1 MTVFKIKT
9 NLLGRIIFLISI
21 VVLLSMSIA
30 VIIFSNMVEDIID
43 EKLGKQ
49 ALMVAKLAANEPRI
63 IEAFSHDEPSLVI
76 QPIAEDIRKMTGAG
90 YVVIGN
96 TENIRYSHH
105 IVEEIGR
112 KMGTSSDAA
121 LEQNKSIVF
130 KGTGLSGPAIK
141 AKTPIYNAQGEVI
154 GVSSVGFLLEQ
165 IERQV
170 MEYIYKI
177 MYLASIPL
185 ILGGAGAFFVAKSV
199 KRMIFGL
206 EPEEISYLF
215 KEKEAVLESIHDAIL
230 AVDTRGRIVSIN
242 KKAREH
248 VGLLF
253 TDLKNIEEIPHPH
266 LNHTLQESLG
276 CKTDQKNVKVLIGDQ
291 IFVMN
296 SSPIFHKDHFVGTV
310 FSFRPVSEIEQ
321 LTEEFARI
329 KSFSDNMRAQ
339 NHEFLNKLNLIYGLL
354 KLNQTDK
361 AIKLI
366 SEEVSERQDLLAF
379 LMESVKDPLIAAC
392 LLGKANRSKELR
404 IHFEIDQDS
413 ELLDIPQGFDSVSFI
428 TILGNIIDNALD
440 ASITKSG
447 TEAQVKVSFTG
458 IGRDIIFDIDD
469 NGFGVSPSDE
479 EQIFQYGYTTK
490 SNPHHHGIGLSLVQN
505 FIRLFNGQIH
515 IGNSD
520 LGGARF
526 TIIIPKKV
534 S

>member
-1 MTVFKIKT
+1 
-9 NLLGRIIFLISI
+9 
-21 VVLLSMSIA
+21 
-30 VIIFSNMVEDIID
+30 MVEDIVD

-63 IEAFSHDEPSLVI
+63 IEAFTHDEPSLVI
-76 QPIAEDIRKMTGAG
+76 QPIAEEIRKMTGAG

-96 TENIRYSHH
+96 TDNIRYSHH

-121 LEQNKSIVF
+121 LKQNKSIVF

-141 AKTPIYNAQGEVI
+141 AKTPIYNAQGQII
-154 GVSSVGFLLEQ
+154 GVSSVGFLSEQ
-165 IERQV
+165 IESQI
-170 MEYIYKI
+170 MEYIYRI
-177 MYLASIPL
+177 MYLAAIL
-185 ILGGAGAFFVAKSV
+185 LLLGGAGAYFVAKSV

-230 AVDTRGRIVSIN
+230 AVDTKGRIVSIN

-248 VGLLF
+248 LGLNLS
-253 TDLKNIEEIPHPH
+253 DIKSIGEIPYPH
-266 LNHTLQESLG
+266 LNNTLNESLG
-276 CKTDQKNVKVLIGDQ
+276 YRKDQKNMKLLIADQ

-296 SSPIFHKDHFVGTV
+296 SSPIFNKDHFVGTV

-321 LTEEFARI
+321 MTEEFAEI
-329 KSFSDNMRAQ
+329 KSFSENMRAQ

-354 KLNQTDK
+354 KINQTDK
-361 AIKLI
+361 AIELI

-392 LLGKANRSKELR
+392 LLGKANRSKELKV
-404 IHFEIDQDS
+404 HFEIDLDS
-413 ELLDIPQGFDSVSFI
+413 ELLDIPNDFDSASFI
-428 TILGNIIDNALD
+428 TILGNLIDNALD
-440 ASITKSG
+440 ASLKENG
-447 TEAQVKVSFTG
+447 AGAKVKVSFTD

-469 NGFGVSPSDE
+469 NGCGISPSDE
-479 EQIFQYGYTTK
+479 EHIFKYGYTTK
-490 SNPHHHGIGLSLVQN
+490 SNAQNHGIGLSLVQN
-505 FIRLFNGQIH
+505 AVRMFNGQIH

-526 TIIIPKKV
+526 TVIIPKKLPNEGKDICYGT
-534 S
+534 